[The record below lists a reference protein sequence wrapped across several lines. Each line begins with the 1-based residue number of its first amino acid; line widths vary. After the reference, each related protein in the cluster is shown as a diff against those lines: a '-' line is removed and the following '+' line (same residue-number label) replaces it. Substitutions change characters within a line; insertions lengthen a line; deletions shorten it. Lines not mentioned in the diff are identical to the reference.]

1 MQTHAYLRLFISL
14 LILHFVAI
22 NARFIYHCPECNVDT
37 GARAKANN
45 IIPQT
50 LDLSTNKK
58 LFQIAVSSTQS
69 NSKTATSAPT
79 KFKTQQYYRGIPIFD
94 ATLIIQET
102 ENGQQTPLYG
112 NWYNTTDIKPWIRQI
127 KTTLAPDE
135 HVLMKPYQLYSLH

>member
-1 MQTHAYLRLFISL
+1 MQTHSYLRLFISI

-22 NARFIYHCPECNVDT
+22 NARFIYHAQNAMLT
-37 GARAKANN
+37 
-45 IIPQT
+45 Q
-50 LDLSTNKK
+50 SNKK

-112 NWYNTTDIKPWIRQI
+112 NWYNTTDIKPWIRHI
-127 KTTLAPDE
+127 KPTLAPDE